1 MSPPAP
7 FYAFGTSHQWVLALT
22 AAAIVV
28 LALLRRR
35 SPKAAVLG
43 EKILG
48 SLLLMT
54 WPASMAGHLLAGDF
68 SADNALPCHF
78 CDVAAISGGLALW
91 TQNRTACEILY
102 FFGLAGTFQGL
113 ITPNLKADFPDVRFL
128 AFFMTHAGVV
138 IAAIHVTTAMGCP
151 PRPGCLPR
159 MVAVTLSY
167 AALAGVVNKVCGS
180 NYGFLCH
187 KPEAASLMDHL
198 GAWPWYIASMV
209 ALCVVFYSIL
219 YLPFFLLRKWQE
231 RRGMVS
237 GPGV

>member
-22 AAAIVV
+22 AATIVV
-28 LALLRRR
+28 LAVLRRW
-35 SPKAAVLG
+35 SPKIAAVG

-48 SLLLMT
+48 SGLLLT
-54 WPASMAGHLLAGDF
+54 WPASMVGHLLAGDF

-78 CDVAAISGGLALW
+78 CDVAAISGGIALW
-91 TQNRTACEILY
+91 TQNRNACEILY
-102 FFGLAGTFQGL
+102 FFGLAGTLQGL
-113 ITPNLKADFPDVRFL
+113 ITPNLKGDFPDMRFF
-128 AFFMTHAGVV
+128 AFFLTHAGVV
-138 IAAIHVTTAMGCP
+138 IAAIHVTTSLGCP
-151 PRPGCLPR
+151 PRRGCLPR

-167 AALAGVVNKVCGS
+167 AALAGVVNKVCGT

-209 ALCVVFYSIL
+209 GLCVVFYSIL

-231 RRGMVS
+231 RKVTVS
-237 GPGV
+237 SPGV